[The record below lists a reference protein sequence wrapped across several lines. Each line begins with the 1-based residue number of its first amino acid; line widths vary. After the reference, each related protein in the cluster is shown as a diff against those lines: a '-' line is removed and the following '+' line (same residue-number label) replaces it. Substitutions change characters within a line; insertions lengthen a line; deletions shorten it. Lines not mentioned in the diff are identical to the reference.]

1 VKTLPI
7 IVAFFAIAGCSTAS
21 KNITPTAVSPVQ
33 YQAHNCEQLAAEAA
47 RVNTRTAQLGARLD
61 EAASNDRKLGWVTAL
76 FWPAAFWMGG
86 TKSQEAEYAQ
96 LKGESTAIQQVA
108 IMKNCAASPQV
119 LATPTKAT
127 E

>member
-1 VKTLPI
+1 MKTLPI

-21 KNITPTAVSPVQ
+21 KNITPTAVSPLQ
-33 YQAHNCEQLAAEAA
+33 YQAHNCEQLAGEAA
-47 RVNTRTAQLGARLD
+47 RVNTRTAQLGGRLD
-61 EAASNDRKLGWVTAL
+61 EAASNDRKLGWATAF
-76 FWPAAFWMGG
+76 FWPAVFWMGG

-96 LKGESTAIQQVA
+96 LKGESAAIQQSA

-119 LATPTKAT
+119 QATSIKAP